1 MGVLRMAFRHWPFT
15 RGRGWLLR
23 ASRGVVGKRT
33 VRFPIGGG
41 ARIDG
46 RLDDWMILWAFMC
59 LHERDQPF
67 QRSLDLAA
75 TAEVVFDVG
84 AHVGVWSLLAARR
97 NPAARIHAFEPA
109 AAAFDQLSGHV
120 SLNRASRVVV
130 NRVAIG
136 AENAERAF
144 FAATA
149 NTGASSFYL
158 RSSDQ
163 IETRVPVV
171 TLDAYVAR
179 ERIERVDLIKVDV
192 EGAEALVFKGAS
204 RLLASAAAPIVF
216 FELNDA
222 LCRACQVT
230 ARDVKQLLIDH
241 GYTIC
246 RWRRSRFQHVA
257 GFQHVALDERHQD
270 GEDLFA
276 LKAHHFAAA
285 GHP

>member
-1 MGVLRMAFRHWPFT
+1 MAFRRWPFT

-23 ASRGVVGKRT
+23 ASRGVAGGGP

-41 ARIDG
+41 ACIDG

-59 LHERDQPF
+59 LHERDRPF

-75 TAEVVFDVG
+75 GAEVVFDVG
-84 AHVGVWSLLAARR
+84 AHVGMWSLLVARR

-109 AAAFDQLSGHV
+109 AAAVDRLCSHV
-120 SLNRASRVVV
+120 ALNRAGRVVV
-130 NRVAIG
+130 NPVAVG
-136 AENAERAF
+136 AEDAERAF
-144 FAATA
+144 FPATA
-149 NTGASSFYL
+149 NTGASSFYW

-171 TLDAYVAR
+171 TLDSYVER

-204 RLLASAAAPIVF
+204 RLLASDAAPIVF

-222 LCRACQVT
+222 LCSACQVT
-230 ARDVKQLLIDH
+230 ARDVKQLLIDF
-241 GYTIC
+241 GYAIY
-246 RWRRSRFQHVA
+246 RWRRP

-276 LKAHHFAAA
+276 LKANHLAAV